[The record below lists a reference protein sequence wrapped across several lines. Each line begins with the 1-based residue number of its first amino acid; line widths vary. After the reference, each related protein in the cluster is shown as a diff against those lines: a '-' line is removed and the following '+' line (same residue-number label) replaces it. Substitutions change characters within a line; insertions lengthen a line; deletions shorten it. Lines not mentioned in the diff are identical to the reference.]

1 MVTNIKQTS
10 GFTLIELL
18 IVVVILGIMLAMAAP
33 NFQEWTANNRATAVR
48 EDLMATLMF
57 ARSEAVKSA
66 RPVAVCLSTDGETCD
81 DAAGD
86 WRQGMLVYRDS
97 QVDLTQEETL
107 LDSAD
112 DVLRV
117 VPRYPGRDTTVSIT
131 ASRAAAVRFIRF
143 DPSGVV
149 SPASQTV
156 FAVNTEGCTGTNAS
170 NVTVMLSGLTTK
182 SPVPCLA
189 E

>member
-33 NFQEWTANNRATAVR
+33 NFQEWTANNRSTAVR

-57 ARSEAVKSA
+57 ARSEAVKSGK
-66 RPVAVCLSTDGETCD
+66 PVAVCLSTDGAACD
-81 DAAGD
+81 DDATD
-86 WRQGMLVYRDS
+86 WREGMLIYRDS
-97 QVDLTQEETL
+97 QVDLTKEETD

-112 DVLRV
+112 DILRV

-131 ASRAAAVRFIRF
+131 ASRAAAVNFIRF
-143 DPSGVV
+143 DPSGAV
-149 SPASQTV
+149 SPASETV
-156 FAVNTEGCTGTNAS
+156 FAVTTEGCTGTHAS
-170 NVTVMLSGLTTK
+170 NVTVKLSGSTTK
-182 SPVPCLA
+182 SAVLCP
-189 E
+189 